1 MEKNCG
7 EELREI
13 QLHFDEDAEG
23 ATHR

>member
-13 QLHFDEDAEG
+13 HLHFDEDAEG